1 MVENQHQATD
11 NGGFMT
17 TITIDTR
24 QRVELIDITA
34 QVRGAVRAS
43 GIAEGLAVVCTPHT
57 TAAVT
62 INENADPDVARDLL
76 AALNKLV
83 PFDDHYRHAEG
94 NSAAHVKSSLV
105 GASQMLIVS
114 GGAPL
119 LGTWQ
124 GLWFCEF
131 DGPRR
136 RQVQVKVLGT

>member
-1 MVENQHQATD
+1 
-11 NGGFMT
+11 MT
-17 TITIDTR
+17 TMTIDTS

-34 QVRGAVRAS
+34 RVRTAIRAS
-43 GIAEGLAVVCTPHT
+43 GIAEGLALVYTPHT

-76 AALNKLV
+76 TALSKLV

-94 NSAAHVKSSLV
+94 NSAAHIKSSLV
-105 GASQMLIVS
+105 GAGQTLIVS
-114 GGAPL
+114 AGAPL

-124 GLWFCEF
+124 GVWFCEF

-136 RQVQVKVLGT
+136 RQVQVKVLGA